1 MNYTQNGPSSYTD
14 YFRKSPSKQ
23 YQTTL
28 LSTKDGLTHTKFS
41 DTSML
46 VLDTSELSI
55 KPAFNRSEPSVALN
69 NYVGTPYVPEKDKNS
84 ILSVMMRKGMKP

>member
-1 MNYTQNGPSSYTD
+1 MNYTQTVPSAYPD

-28 LSTKDGLTHTKFS
+28 LSTLARTKFS
-41 DTSML
+41 DNSMH

-55 KPAFNRSEPSVALN
+55 KPAFSRVDPPVAVN
-69 NYVGTPYVPEKDKNS
+69 NYVGIPYAPEKDKNS

>member
-1 MNYTQNGPSSYTD
+1 MYYTQNGPSSYTD

-23 YQTTL
+23 LQTGF
-28 LSTKDGLTHTKFS
+28 LSTKDDLARTKFS

-46 VLDTSELSI
+46 VLDTSELTI
-55 KPAFNRSEPSVALN
+55 KPAFSRPDPPVAVN

>member
-1 MNYTQNGPSSYTD
+1 MNYTQTAPSSYAD

-23 YQTTL
+23 YQTTF
-28 LSTKDGLTHTKFS
+28 LSTKDDLARTKFS
-41 DTSML
+41 DNSML

-55 KPAFNRSEPSVALN
+55 KPAFSRAEPPVVMN